1 MWHLFPGYTFGF
13 VPAMI
18 CSFTRCKAKS
28 AFKLAAKMLEKTK
41 NRSWIIEFVIM
52 VNSLEFKLA
61 SEQFEIR

>member
-1 MWHLFPGYTFGF
+1 
-13 VPAMI
+13 
-18 CSFTRCKAKS
+18 
-28 AFKLAAKMLEKTK
+28 MLEKTK